1 MLTSIQISLTRD
13 SVCMGDDVE
22 DHTKIID
29 LVPQLNVQ
37 ETIMNIAKIIYRMLW
52 DMDILGTV
60 TLMVRK

>member
-1 MLTSIQISLTRD
+1 M
-13 SVCMGDDVE
+13 CMGDDVE